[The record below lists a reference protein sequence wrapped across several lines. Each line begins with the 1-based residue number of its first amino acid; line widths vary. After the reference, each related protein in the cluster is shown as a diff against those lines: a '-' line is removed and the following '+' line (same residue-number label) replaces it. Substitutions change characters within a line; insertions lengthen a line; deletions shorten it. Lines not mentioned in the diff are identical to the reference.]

1 VTLFEAGPGLSGCV
15 VEGAPFLIKLCW
27 CTFSGVCWWGLGGTQ
42 RDFPGKLSVFG
53 LGFGTLLGPEET
65 PVGGVFF
72 SGCSWLGPSNAFGG
86 FAGCDD
92 LWVVGCGGG
101 CGWVGVWWCVE
112 CCIVDASIL
121 FCVVFVVK

>member
-1 VTLFEAGPGLSGCV
+1 
-15 VEGAPFLIKLCW
+15 
-27 CTFSGVCWWGLGGTQ
+27 
-42 RDFPGKLSVFG
+42 
-53 LGFGTLLGPEET
+53 
-65 PVGGVFF
+65 VFF
-72 SGCSWLGPSNAFGG
+72 SGCSWLGLSNAFGG